1 MQRTTKP
8 RLRRGLFVLRPQV
21 ITLMVALAC
30 CYGGIGGW
38 SAVMHAWH
46 RLLTPSSTQP
56 AKAPPVIEP
65 IMPSQP
71 SASTTAPSAP
81 DCSTVA
87 CIALTFDDGPNPI
100 TTPQILAILEQ
111 AHASATFFVIGNRA
125 VHMTGLL
132 SRMHVDG
139 DEIGNHSWS
148 HPDVANLPADQMAD
162 QVNLTQAAVT
172 AAGVPAP
179 TLFRPP
185 YGDVNDLMRGQIPL
199 TLAMWNIDPQDWR
212 EHNPAA
218 IVATVAATAKPG
230 GVIDMHDI
238 YPQTVAALPG
248 ILAELQSKYRLV
260 TFSQMFNV
268 APGQRGEFFGR

>member
-1 MQRTTKP
+1 MKP
-8 RLRRGLFVLRPQV
+8 RPRRGIFLLRPQV
-21 ITLMVALAC
+21 VVLIVALAC
-30 CYGGIGGW
+30 CYVGVGGW
-38 SAVMHAWH
+38 PALVHGWH
-46 RLLTPSSTQP
+46 RLITPATAQS
-56 AKAPPVIEP
+56 AKSAPVIESL
-65 IMPSQP
+65 MPSQP
-71 SASTTAPSAP
+71 SAPTAARPAPNCSA
-81 DCSTVA
+81 VA

-125 VHMTGLL
+125 VHMPGLL
-132 SRMHVDG
+132 ARMHSDG

-172 AAGVPAP
+172 GAGVPAP

-185 YGDVNDLMRGQIPL
+185 YGDVSDLMRAQIPL
-199 TLAMWNIDPQDWR
+199 TLAMWNIDPQDWH

-218 IVATVAATAKPG
+218 IVAAVAASAKPG

-238 YPQTVAALPG
+238 YPQTVAALPK
-248 ILAELQSKYRLV
+248 ILTTLQSKYQLV